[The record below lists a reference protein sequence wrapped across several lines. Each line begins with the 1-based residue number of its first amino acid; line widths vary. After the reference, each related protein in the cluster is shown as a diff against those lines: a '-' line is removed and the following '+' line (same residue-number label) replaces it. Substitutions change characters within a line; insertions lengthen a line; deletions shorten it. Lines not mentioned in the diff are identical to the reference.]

1 MEYHPGR
8 RINKQIAFL
17 STVGE
22 ESGCMFLVWVFV
34 GKILHHVFYA
44 PFLAPHLML
53 PPSRRKNHLHPYTCV
68 AMLPIN
74 SETTKSTWKKP
85 SNPWVLRYDFI
96 RRPHPPKKTGK
107 LFKETN
113 ARCFHVFFGGW
124 GGVALLFDSGF
135 LFFFGGGAGIVV
147 INFLLVVKFQPRPVQ
162 TVCTSRWIIV
172 IPLYLKPPTWKTSCS
187 SFPSTL
193 PLKPATVA

>member
-34 GKILHHVFYA
+34 GKILHHVFFA

-74 SETTKSTWKKP
+74 SETTKSTWKKTVKSMGSEIWFHKTP
-85 SNPWVLRYDFI
+85 PPPQKKRETLQRNKCQVLPCFFWGVGRGGTAAWFWIFI
-96 RRPHPPKKTGK
+96 
-107 LFKETN
+107 
-113 ARCFHVFFGGW
+113 
-124 GGVALLFDSGF
+124 
-135 LFFFGGGAGIVV
+135 FFGGGAGIVV